1 LPSTQQDLDWTNQN
15 LGFTENYPAA
25 APWFAPRSP
34 GTFSLTEFEEQL
46 STGERQTKPLYDAQ
60 PGTRSVITDIINARA
75 SGAYYQTVDNYE
87 NAYANASGSAERS
100 TLTNQYDTWKQDFFT
115 RNPVFE
121 EYIAS
126 QAGHVARVAT
136 LNQVTQALKDP
147 STPASPVTD
156 DLRAVMATYAN
167 FTHEYAS
174 VTGSGSEK
182 YDAKIAMQ
190 ANMIDW
196 INTTA
201 KQAPQVSDFLTTI
214 IRPEVDELTG

>member
-1 LPSTQQDLDWTNQN
+1 MVR
-15 LGFTENYPAA
+15 PALA
-25 APWFAPRSP
+25 RHV
-34 GTFSLTEFEEQL
+34 
-46 STGERQTKPLYDAQ
+46 Q
-60 PGTRSVITDIINARA
+60 PHRRSVITDIINARA

-147 STPASPVTD
+147 STPASPVTEN
-156 DLRAVMATYAN
+156 LKAVMDSYHS
-167 FTHEYAS
+167 FTHQYAS

-182 YDAKIAMQ
+182 YDSQQTIK
-190 ANMIDW
+190 ANMLAW
-196 INTTA
+196 ITNTA
-201 KQAPQVSDFLTTI
+201 KEAPDVADFLTTI
-214 IRPEVDELTG
+214 IRPEVDDQT